1 MDREF
6 QKGEKQMKVQ
16 KAVMAFSQS
25 DKIKSGL
32 IWVSQALELFAGLSI
47 AEQQGAERIIKL
59 IISMITHEVHLA
71 RKLADDVSW
80 DEVEKHIDMAMVMI
94 NSNMVQESGF
104 HLTRSLSQVT
114 SIAQRSMSVLKEEGI
129 L

>member
-1 MDREF
+1 
-6 QKGEKQMKVQ
+6 MKVQ
-16 KAVMAFSQS
+16 EAVMAFSQS

-32 IWVSQALELFAGLSI
+32 IWVSQALELLAGLSI
-47 AEQQGAERIIKL
+47 TEQQGAERIIKS
-59 IISMITHEVHLA
+59 IIAMISHEVHLG
-71 RKLADDVSW
+71 RKLANDVSW
-80 DEVEKHIDMAMVMI
+80 DEVEKHIDMALVMI

-114 SIAQRSMSVLKEEGI
+114 GIAHRSMSVLKDEGV

>member
-1 MDREF
+1 
-6 QKGEKQMKVQ
+6 
-16 KAVMAFSQS
+16 
-25 DKIKSGL
+25 
-32 IWVSQALELFAGLSI
+32 
-47 AEQQGAERIIKL
+47 
-59 IISMITHEVHLA
+59 MITHEVHLA

-114 SIAQRSMSVLKEEGI
+114 GIAQRSMSVLKDEGI